1 MEAIDKKG
9 HEAVIYELN
18 FFLAAACSGLKTKT
32 KPIIS
37 WLMIW
42 SFLRSDP
49 KLTFPKQAYVVVS
62 PQAMNGSFF
71 VRFLVLMLTL

>member
-1 MEAIDKKG
+1 VEKKVVTDLKWKRLTKKG

-18 FFLAAACSGLKTKT
+18 FFFLAAACSGLKTKT

-42 SFLRSDP
+42 SFLRGDP
-49 KLTFPKQAYVVVS
+49 KLTFPKH
-62 PQAMNGSFF
+62 
-71 VRFLVLMLTL
+71 MLSLLQP